1 MEYKELFRR
10 IGILIVAP
18 KKAWVELVTE
28 SPRRDVMAAFVY
40 PLIALCG
47 LAVLLGTF
55 MRDGMDRGVY
65 QPALMEMCSYCFA
78 LFGGFFLA
86 SYLTDMIRQNLLM
99 QSSSMP
105 AAQFFA
111 GYAMSV
117 VFVSDIIVALFPQFF
132 IFKWVLMAY
141 TLKIVWEGSEVVF
154 AVDEERRM
162 TFTALV
168 SVALVFSPTI
178 IRILF
183 NTLSNLLG

>member
-1 MEYKELFRR
+1 MSYKDLFKRLFR
-10 IGILIVAP
+10 ILANP
-18 KKAWVELVTE
+18 KKAWTEITVE